1 MSKKYNILFVCT
13 GNSARSQLAEAISNT
28 LSHGRFIGHSAGT
41 EHTMGNDVH
50 PMVVELVHDMGYS
63 TQKMRKK
70 DWNEYMAADA
80 PEMDFVITLCDDAA
94 KEPEPEWKGDPVS
107 AHWSFP
113 DPTKVTG
120 NEEEIREAFVQVEM
134 GLRSRL
140 DLLLDL
146 PLEDLDKMA
155 IHHEVTKIGSKTHH

>member
-13 GNSARSQLAEAISNT
+13 GNSARSQLAEAIANT

-41 EHTMGNDVH
+41 EHTKGNDIH
-50 PMVVELVHDMGYS
+50 PLVVELVHDMGYS

-70 DWNEYMAADA
+70 DWNEYMSSDA
-80 PEMDFVITLCDDAA
+80 PEMDFVITLCDDVV
-94 KEPEPEWKGDPVS
+94 KETAPEWKGDPVS

-113 DPTKVTG
+113 DPTKVVGTP
-120 NEEEIREAFVQVEM
+120 EEVREAFVQVEM

-146 PLEDLDKMA
+146 PMDDLDKMA
-155 IHHEVTKIGSKTHH
+155 IHHEVTRIGQKSHH

>member
-1 MSKKYNILFVCT
+1 
-13 GNSARSQLAEAISNT
+13 
-28 LSHGRFIGHSAGT
+28 
-41 EHTMGNDVH
+41 
-50 PMVVELVHDMGYS
+50 MGYS

-70 DWNEYMAADA
+70 DWNEYMAPDA

-94 KEPEPEWKGDPVS
+94 KEAAPEWKGDPIS

-120 NEEEIREAFVQVEM
+120 TDEEIREAFVSVEM

-146 PLEDLDKMA
+146 PMEDLDKMA
-155 IHHEVTKIGSKTHH
+155 IHHEVTKIGKKS

>member
-1 MSKKYNILFVCT
+1 MAKTYNILFVCT
-13 GNSARSQLAEAISNT
+13 GNSARSQLAEAVST
-28 LSHGRFIGHSAGT
+28 TVSHGKFVGHSAGT
-41 EHTMGNDVH
+41 EHTNGDHIH

-63 TQKMRKK
+63 TKQMRKK
-70 DWNEYMAADA
+70 DWNEYMRPDA

-94 KEPEPEWKGDPVS
+94 KEKAPDWKGDPIS

-120 NEEEIREAFVQVEM
+120 TDEEIREAFVRCEM
-134 GLRSRL
+134 ELRSRI

-146 PLEDLDKMA
+146 PIESLDKMA
-155 IHHEVTKIGSKTHH
+155 IHHELTKIGKGI